1 MSRRAG
7 LLAAALLLAAC
18 GQDDKPAPGAS
29 PAPTASAP
37 APAPPSQAP
46 APVAPA
52 PQTQP
57 PHTPAPPGKAASA
70 AAGNA
75 EKGRQVY
82 LGQCVA
88 CHNRDPAKDGPLG
101 PAVKGSSPELVEARV
116 VRGEYPAGYTPKRPS
131 KVMPVRPDLAAS
143 ISDLAVYLR

>member
-1 MSRRAG
+1 MSRCAG

-18 GQDDKPAPGAS
+18 GQDDKPAPGAAPAPS
-29 PAPTASAP
+29 APTASAP
-37 APAPPSQAP
+37 APAPAP
-46 APVAPA
+46 APLAPA
-52 PQTQP
+52 PQAQP
-57 PHTPAPPGKAASA
+57 PHTPAPPGTATTA
-70 AAGNA
+70 AAGDP

-131 KVMPVRPDLAAS
+131 KVMPLRPDLAAS